1 MILSPNRVRKMQSSR
16 VNLGGFILINQQENF
31 KTISVLPLREV
42 EASKFV
48 PLWSCRGGGSG
59 GIRGL
64 RGGAEDDDD

>member
-1 MILSPNRVRKMQSSR
+1 MQCSR

-64 RGGAEDDDD
+64 RGGAGRRMTMIDSKWVSGY